1 MKKRAVPIF
10 VVIFLLSFLIPL
22 IRSKPERVA
31 AQQPTVAIPTVT
43 GTPSGVMAIV
53 RLDQEENPNVRSGP
67 GVFYPKIG
75 VLLPGQSAP
84 AKGKSI
90 GGDWILIEYPGV
102 PGGEGWVYSPYV
114 QLTPGELAI
123 IEPPPTPAPQQ
134 TQTIDPT
141 LAAQFVISPNPTR
154 LPTYT
159 PAAPITIPTFTDVSG
174 TLAPAGLP
182 IGLVILVIGGLG
194 ILIGLWA
201 IIQHR

>member
-1 MKKRAVPIF
+1 MRKKKKLFFKIIT
-10 VVIFLLSFLIPL
+10 IFLLSISF
-22 IRSKPERVA
+22 IRSIANPVA
-31 AQQPTVAIPTVT
+31 AQQPTVAVPTVT
-43 GTPSGVMAIV
+43 GTPSGITAIV

-84 AKGKSI
+84 AKGKSV

-102 PGGEGWVYSPYV
+102 SGGEGWVYSAYV

-123 IEPPPTPAPQQ
+123 IEPPPTPLPQQ

-141 LAAQFVISPNPTR
+141 LAAQFITSPNPTR
-154 LPTYT
+154 LPTFT
-159 PAAPITIPTFTDVSG
+159 PAAPVIIPTYTDESDN
-174 TLAPAGLP
+174 LAPGGIPMGL
-182 IGLVILVIGGLG
+182 IILAIGGLG
-194 ILIGLWA
+194 VLIGLWA

>member
-1 MKKRAVPIF
+1 MKRRINLLIITLILLVPF
-10 VVIFLLSFLIPL
+10 SLF
-22 IRSKPERVA
+22 IRPNDYPVA
-31 AQQPTVAIPTVT
+31 AQQSTLSVPTVT
-43 GTPSGVMAIV
+43 GTPTGVLAIV

-75 VLLPGQSAP
+75 VLMPGQSVP

-102 PGGEGWVYSPYV
+102 AGSEGWVYSPYV

-123 IEPPPTPAPQQ
+123 IEPPPTPVPQQ

-154 LPTYT
+154 LPTFT
-159 PAAPITIPTFTDVSG
+159 PAAPLTIPTFTDSSVNLTPG
-174 TLAPAGLP
+174 GIPMGL
-182 IGLVILVIGGLG
+182 IILIVGGFG
-194 ILIGLWA
+194 VLIGLWA

>member
-1 MKKRAVPIF
+1 MRKKKKLFFKIIA
-10 VVIFLLSFLIPL
+10 IFLLSISF
-22 IRSKPERVA
+22 IRSNANPVA
-31 AQQPTVAIPTVT
+31 AQQPTVAVPTVT
-43 GTPSGVMAIV
+43 GTPSGITAIV

-84 AKGKSI
+84 AKGKSV

-102 PGGEGWVYSPYV
+102 SGGEGWVYSAYV

-123 IEPPPTPAPQQ
+123 IEPPPTPLPQQ

-141 LAAQFVISPNPTR
+141 LAAQFITSPNPTR
-154 LPTYT
+154 LPTFT
-159 PAAPITIPTFTDVSG
+159 PAAPVTVPTYKDESDN
-174 TLAPAGLP
+174 LAPGGIPMGL
-182 IGLVILVIGGLG
+182 IILAIGGLG

>member
-22 IRSKPERVA
+22 IRSKPGRVA

>member
-67 GVFYPKIG
+67 GVFFPKIG